1 METPGHI
8 DELRIVGG
16 HLALDFVNTVDGEPD
31 GESGFEFLQ
40 GYGDLVAWSERIG
53 VLSEEEAGR
62 LAREAKRSPEEAEA
76 VYLDALELR
85 DTLYGIFRAIAEGG
99 GPPSGSLEVL
109 GGYECRAISRG
120 RLARGDH
127 GFHWE
132 WTDEGDLAGILWQVA
147 HAATELLTSGSLD
160 RLKRCAAC
168 RWVFL
173 DESRNLS
180 RRWCT
185 MEVCGTHEKVRRY
198 VAKRAAR
205 RSTT

>member
-16 HLALDFVNTVDGEPD
+16 HLALDFVNTVEGEPD
-31 GESGFEFLQ
+31 GEPGFEFLR
-40 GYGDLVAWSERIG
+40 GYGDVVAWSERVG

-62 LAREAKRSPEEAEA
+62 LALEAKRKPEEAEA
-76 VYLDALELR
+76 VYLDTLTLR
-85 DTLYGIFRAIAEGG
+85 DALCGVFRAVAEDRE
-99 GPPSGSLEVL
+99 PPIESLEVL
-109 GGYECRAISRG
+109 GRYECEALSHG
-120 RLARGDH
+120 KLAPGDH
-127 GFHWE
+127 GFRWE
-132 WTDEGDLAGILWQVA
+132 WTDEGELAGILWPVA

-160 RLKRCAAC
+160 RLKRCAHC

-173 DESRNLS
+173 DESRNHS

>member
-1 METPGHI
+1 METPRHI

-16 HLALDFVNTVDGEPD
+16 HLALDFVNTVEGEPD
-31 GESGFEFLQ
+31 GEPGFDFLR
-40 GYGDLVAWSERIG
+40 GYGDFVAWSERVG
-53 VLSEEEAGR
+53 ALSKEEAGR
-62 LAREAKRSPEEAEA
+62 LALEAKRRPEEAEA
-76 VYLDALELR
+76 VYLDTLKLR
-85 DTLYGIFRAIAEGG
+85 DTLYGVFRAVAEGG
-99 GPPSGSLEVL
+99 GPTSGSLEVL
-109 GGYECRAISRG
+109 GGYECRALSRG
-120 RLARGDH
+120 KLAPGDH
-127 GFHWE
+127 GFRWE
-132 WTDEGDLAGILWQVA
+132 WTEEGDLASILWRVA

-160 RLKRCAAC
+160 RLKRCAHC

-173 DESRNLS
+173 DESRNRS